1 MAGTKGRA
9 FAGVRRIF
17 FDSGMV
23 LVHPR
28 SGEWFYPEVH
38 REYCEFRG
46 LPEKTL
52 RQNLNFRLAYA
63 GLDRDHLIRTL
74 DEEHAAFLRFYAIL
88 FRGVEGKDSPAL
100 AEACAKAVVHDR
112 AKYAFYDDVEGAVRR
127 LSVRYDLGII
137 SDAWP
142 SMRGVYE
149 ARGMDRYFRPFIIS
163 SEYGCTKG
171 GLDLF
176 RFALANVA
184 EHPEDILFVDDS
196 PGNCRRAMRLGM
208 KAVVLNR
215 NKYHGSSGGLPHVP
229 DMSSLEEMLAD

>member
-1 MAGTKGRA
+1 MAFEGI
-9 FAGVRRIF
+9 RRIF

-38 REYCEFRG
+38 REYCAFRG
-46 LPEKTL
+46 LPEKTF

-63 GLDRDHLIRTL
+63 ELDRDHFIRTR
-74 DEEHAAFLRFYAIL
+74 EEEYACFLRFYRTL
-88 FRGVEGKDSPAL
+88 FRGVDGKEAPGL

-112 AKYAFYDDVEGAVRR
+112 AKYAFYDDVEAAVRR
-127 LSVRYDLGII
+127 LSARYDLGII

-149 ARGMDRYFRPFIIS
+149 ARGMDSYFKPFIIS
-163 SEYGCTKG
+163 SEYGCTKE

-184 EHPEDILFVDDS
+184 ERPEDILFVDDS
-196 PGNCRRAMRLGM
+196 PGNCRRARELGM
-208 KAVVLNR
+208 KAIVLNR
-215 NKYHGSSGGLPHVP
+215 NKHHRAAFGMLHVP
-229 DMSSLEEMLAD
+229 NMPELEAALGQ